1 MKKISFLLCIG
12 LLILAGCSA
21 EGNNNKTKD
30 GKVKIEYWH
39 VNAETQGGKT
49 VKELVKDFN
58 AQSDDVY
65 VQSKYNPDMYKG
77 LIQNMMSEAAGGR
90 TPDVV
95 QIGWSFKNYYKDNF
109 EYTSPEAIIN
119 ESFPEDKEFI
129 EEKFDDKMLSIAQD
143 EKGEQLGL
151 PYSVS
156 SPVMFINKDILR
168 NANLDESGPKTWE
181 EVKTYAET
189 IRNKSNQYGV
199 FIQEPADSWAQQ
211 AIVDS
216 NGGNIVKDGK
226 ASFASEE
233 GVEAYQLM
241 QDMVKNKSA
250 LHTNDEQGQ
259 QSFINGEVGMLFTTN
274 AKQTHIKDNAKF
286 DVEAIEMPG
295 WEGKEKK
302 VPAGGSMLGITSDTK
317 EEQEASWK
325 FMKYLYKVENMAKWT
340 KGTGYVPP
348 SNDVVDNPKGL
359 KSYVAENEMMQPA
372 IKQMSNVVPWAA
384 FPGNSGL
391 EAEQQLIDMRDKIL
405 GEDAD
410 VNQTMKETQ
419 NRINQEL
426 D

>member
-1 MKKISFLLCIG
+1 MKKIGFLLCIG
-12 LLILAGCSA
+12 LLFLAGCSA

-109 EYTSPEAIIN
+109 EYTSPEDVIN
-119 ESFPEDKEFI
+119 ESFPEDKKFI

-168 NANLDESGPKTWE
+168 KANLDESGPKTWE
-181 EVKTYAET
+181 EVQTYAET

-216 NGGNIVKDGK
+216 NGGKIVKDGK

-274 AKQTHIKDNAKF
+274 AKQKHIKDNAKF
-286 DVEAIEMPG
+286 DVEAIEMPS

-348 SNDVVDNPKGL
+348 RNDVVDNPKGL

-405 GEDAD
+405 GENAD
-410 VNQTMKETQ
+410 VNKTMKETQ

>member
-1 MKKISFLLCIG
+1 MKKIGFLLCIG
-12 LLILAGCSA
+12 LLFLAGCSA
-21 EGNNNKTKD
+21 EENNNKTKD

-109 EYTSPEAIIN
+109 EYTSPEDVIN
-119 ESFPEDKEFI
+119 ESFPEDKKFI

-168 NANLDESGPKTWE
+168 KANLDESGPKTWE
-181 EVKTYAET
+181 EVQTYAET

-216 NGGNIVKDGK
+216 NGGKIVKDGK

-274 AKQTHIKDNAKF
+274 AKQKHIKDNAKF
-286 DVEAIEMPG
+286 DVEAIEMPS

-348 SNDVVDNPKGL
+348 RNDVVDNPKGL

-405 GEDAD
+405 GENAD

>member
-1 MKKISFLLCIG
+1 FLLCIG

-21 EGNNNKTKD
+21 EGKNNKTKD

-129 EEKFDDKMLSIAQD
+129 EKKFDDKMLSIAQD

-168 NANLDESGPKTWE
+168 KANLDESGPKTWE

-325 FMKYLYKVENMAKWT
+325 FMKYIYKVENIAKWT

-348 SNDVVDNPKGL
+348 RNDVVDDPKGL

-405 GEDAD
+405 GEDAN

-419 NRINQEL
+419 NIINQEL

>member
-1 MKKISFLLCIG
+1 MKKIGFLLCIG
-12 LLILAGCSA
+12 LLFLAGCSA
-21 EGNNNKTKD
+21 EGKNNKTKD

-109 EYTSPEAIIN
+109 EYTSPEDVIN
-119 ESFPEDKEFI
+119 ESFPEDKKFI

-168 NANLDESGPKTWE
+168 KANLDESGPKTWE
-181 EVKTYAET
+181 EVQTYAET

-286 DVEAIEMPG
+286 DVKAIEMPG

-325 FMKYLYKVENMAKWT
+325 FMKYLYKVENIAKWT

-348 SNDVVDNPKGL
+348 RNDVVDDPKGL

-372 IKQMSNVVPWAA
+372 IKQMRNVVPWAA